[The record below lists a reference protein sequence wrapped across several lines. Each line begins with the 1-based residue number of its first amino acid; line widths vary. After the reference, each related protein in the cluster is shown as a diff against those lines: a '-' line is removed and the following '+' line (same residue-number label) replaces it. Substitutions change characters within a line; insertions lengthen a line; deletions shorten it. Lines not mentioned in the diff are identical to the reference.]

1 MVLVEG
7 ARSVFLGTQAF
18 LVDDDREL
26 AWAEKHV
33 RKHPTL
39 RYLIGRYVEA
49 DNANSNGHIFDLKE
63 LEAAQHDIAHTPLNL
78 LHRPNY
84 IVGHYVAAELMF
96 PTEAAGEGMVNP
108 YVEALGVFYRYYFPA
123 EFAVI
128 EKAHKEGSLYFSM
141 ECVPKSITCAAICGQ
156 EYAYDGRSSPTYCAH
171 LNQPGA
177 KRRLNGPN
185 FTGGALI
192 VPPVKPG
199 WQRADVTQLSALMA
213 EHADEAD
220 RIYEEV
226 KTEMPEMSSQQW
238 EGTVHQLIV
247 MAYDELEGE
256 HARDFS
262 TEQRKA
268 LAKKGHALP
277 DGSYP
282 IVNAGDLANAI
293 QAIGRAGPGK
303 RSQVIAHIKK
313 RAAALGLSSKTANL
327 GKSNSF
333 GGKQAAPFGSK

>member
-7 ARSVFLGTQAF
+7 ARSVFLGCQAF
-18 LVDDDREL
+18 LVDDSREL
-26 AWAEKHV
+26 AWAEKYV

-63 LEAAQHDIAHTPLNL
+63 LETAQHDIAHTPLNL

-96 PTEAAGEGMVNP
+96 PTEAGEAAANP
-108 YVEALGVFYRYYFPA
+108 HIEALAVFYRYYFPS
-123 EFAVI
+123 EFATI
-128 EKAHKEGSLYFSM
+128 EKAHNEGSLYFSM
-141 ECVPKSITCAAICGQ
+141 ECVPKSITCAGVCGL
-156 EYAYDGRSSPTYCAH
+156 EFAYNGRASPTYCAH
-171 LNQPGA
+171 LNEPGA
-177 KRRLNGPN
+177 KRRLHQPN

-199 WQRADVTQLSALMA
+199 WKRADITQLSALMA
-213 EHADEAD
+213 EHAVEAD
-220 RIYEEV
+220 RIHKEV
-226 KTEMPEMSSQQW
+226 KSEMPDMTAAQW
-238 EGTVHQLIV
+238 EGTVHQLVV
-247 MAYDELEGE
+247 MAYAEMEGE
-256 HARDFS
+256 HAKDFS
-262 TEQRKA
+262 TDQRKA

-282 IVNAGDLANAI
+282 IVSPQDLANAI

-303 RSQVIAHIKK
+303 RGQVISHIKK
-313 RAAALGLSSKTANL
+313 RAAALGLSSKVANL
-327 GKSNSF
+327 K
-333 GGKQAAPFGSK
+333 A

>member
-1 MVLVEG
+1 MVEG
-7 ARSVFLGTQAF
+7 ARSVFWGTQAF
-18 LVDDDREL
+18 LVDDSREL
-26 AWAEKHV
+26 AWAEKFV

-49 DNANSNGHIFDLKE
+49 ENANSNGHIFDLKQ
-63 LEAAQHDIAHTPLNL
+63 LESAQHDIAHTPLNL

-96 PTEAAGEGMVNP
+96 PTEKADDTPTNP

-123 EFAVI
+123 EFTMV
-128 EKAHKEGSLYFSM
+128 ENAHKDGQLYFSM
-141 ECVPKSITCAAICGQ
+141 ECVPKSIVCEGVCGQ
-156 EYAYDGRSSPTYCAH
+156 EFSYDGRSSPTYCAH
-171 LNQPGA
+171 LNEAGA
-177 KRRLNGPN
+177 KRRLNNPN

-199 WQRADVTQLSALMA
+199 WKRADITQLSALMA
-213 EHADEAD
+213 EHADEAE
-220 RIYEEV
+220 RIYKEV
-226 KTEMPEMSSQQW
+226 KTEMPDMTAQQW
-238 EGTVHQLIV
+238 EGTVHQLVV
-247 MAYDELEGE
+247 MAYAEMEGE

-262 TEQRKA
+262 TDQRKA

-282 IVNAGDLANAI
+282 IVTPQDLANAI
-293 QAIGRAGPGK
+293 HAIGRAGPGK
-303 RSQVIAHIKK
+303 RGQVISHIKK

-327 GKSNSF
+327 K
-333 GGKQAAPFGSK
+333 A

>member
-7 ARSVFLGTQAF
+7 ARSVYFGMQAF
-18 LVDDDREL
+18 LVDDTREL
-26 AWAEKHV
+26 AWAEKYV

-49 DNANSNGHIFDLKE
+49 ENANSNGHIFDLKQ
-63 LEAAQHDIAHTPLNL
+63 LETAQHDIAHTPLNL

-96 PTEAAGEGMVNP
+96 PTEQAGEGLSNP
-108 YVEALGVFYRYYFPA
+108 YVEALAAFYRYYFPA
-123 EFAVI
+123 EFVTV
-128 EKAHKEGSLYFSM
+128 EKAHKEGGLYFSM
-141 ECVPKSITCAAICGQ
+141 ECVPKSVVCAGVCGQ
-156 EYAYDGRSSPTYCAH
+156 EFAYDGRSSPTYCAH
-171 LNQPGA
+171 LNEPGA
-177 KRRLNGPN
+177 KKKLNNPN

-192 VPPVKPG
+192 LPPIKPG
-199 WQRADVTQLSALMA
+199 WNRADITQLSSLMA
-213 EHADEAD
+213 EHADEAG

-226 KTEMPEMSSQQW
+226 KTEMPDMTATQW
-238 EGTVHQLIV
+238 EGTVHQLVV
-247 MAYDELEGE
+247 MAYAEMEGE

-262 TEQRKA
+262 TDERKS

-282 IVNAGDLANAI
+282 IVTPGDLANAI

-303 RSQVIAHIKK
+303 RGQVISHIKK
-313 RAAALGLSSKTANL
+313 RAAALGMSAKVAHLKA
-327 GKSNSF
+327 
-333 GGKQAAPFGSK
+333 

>member
-7 ARSVFLGTQAF
+7 PRSVFLGAQAF
-18 LVDDDREL
+18 LVDDTREL

-63 LEAAQHDIAHTPLNL
+63 LEKAQHDIAHTPLNL

-96 PTEAAGEGMVNP
+96 PTEQAGEGLSNP
-108 YVEALGVFYRYYFPA
+108 YVEALAVFYRYYYPA
-123 EFAVI
+123 EFAMV
-128 EKAHKEGSLYFSM
+128 ESAHNNGTLYFSM
-141 ECVPKSITCAAICGQ
+141 ECVPKTITCAAICGQ
-156 EYAYDGRSSPTYCAH
+156 EFAYDGRSSPTYCAH
-171 LNQPGA
+171 LNEPGA
-177 KRRLNGPN
+177 RKRLNQPN

-199 WQRADVTQLSALMA
+199 WKRADVTQLSALMA
-213 EHADEAD
+213 QHADEV
-220 RIYEEV
+220 EPTHQEV
-226 KTEMPEMSSQQW
+226 KTEMPDMTATQW
-238 EGTVHQLIV
+238 EGTVDQLAM
-247 MAYDELEGE
+247 MAYVEMEGE

-262 TEQRKA
+262 IDERKA

-282 IVNAGDLANAI
+282 IVTPVDLANAVR
-293 QAIGRAGPGK
+293 AIGRAGQGK
-303 RSQVIAHIKK
+303 RAQVIAHIKK
-313 RAAALGLSSKTANL
+313 RAAALGLSSKVADL
-327 GKSNSF
+327 K
-333 GGKQAAPFGSK
+333 A

>member
-7 ARSVFLGTQAF
+7 ARSVFMGTQAF
-18 LVDDDREL
+18 LVDDTREL

-63 LEAAQHDIAHTPLNL
+63 LEQAQHDIAHTPLNL

-96 PTEAAGEGMVNP
+96 PTEAAGDGMDRP
-108 YVEALGVFYRYYFPA
+108 YIEALSVFYRYYYPA
-123 EFAVI
+123 EFAMV
-128 EKAHKEGSLYFSM
+128 EQAHKNGSLYFSM
-141 ECVPKSITCAAICGQ
+141 ECVPKSITCAGVCGQ

-171 LNQPGA
+171 LNEPGA
-177 KRRLNGPN
+177 KRRLNAPN

-199 WQRADVTQLSALMA
+199 WKRADVTQLSALMA
-213 EHADEAD
+213 EHADD
-220 RIYEEV
+220 TEEV
-226 KTEMPEMSSQQW
+226 KPEMSADTMTATQW
-238 EGTVHQLIV
+238 EGTVDQLAM
-247 MAYDELEGE
+247 MAYVEMEGE

-262 TEQRKA
+262 TDQRKA
-268 LAKKGHALP
+268 LAKQGHALP

-282 IVNAGDLANAI
+282 IVTAGDLANAI

-303 RSQVIAHIKK
+303 RGQVIAHIKK
-313 RAAALGLSSKTANL
+313 RAAALGLSSKTAHL
-327 GKSNSF
+327 K
-333 GGKQAAPFGSK
+333 A